1 MNTAR
6 TRLFS
11 ILLLCASFLLLVF
24 PFQGLAAD
32 KIEVK
37 FWDPDTRETWI
48 NARNLIIKDYKAKNP
63 NVEFSF
69 TTTDWN
75 QLTPKLMASVS
86 AGSPPDLYYLD
97 TPAVAYGAASDGLI
111 VPITDVMKKIGLD
124 NWPKAMIDSV
134 SLNGEIWGFPLYV
147 YPQVV
152 WYWKDLLQQAGLKPP
167 GTLDDLLKAAQTLN
181 APPKVYGM
189 ALYNSPDEPYILAGI
204 CGSFGCRLTDEN
216 GKVTINSPETVQA
229 LNFLKALFATGSPDA
244 VSKQDSDARL
254 IFGAGGAALM
264 MSSVSFSD
272 VLLKPG
278 SKLTPAQVGAVPV
291 PNKARKTPATLA
303 LYSVLVIPKGAK
315 NVAEAKKFLEFWA
328 TPPEMIKFGENTVI
342 GHIPVM
348 RSVSDPNSPYWKSA
362 RIAPVAE
369 YIRAGI
375 DGAAKDGYVLGMY
388 PKPNPCGPKAVAA
401 AIYPQMVSHLIGDG
415 WTAERVATWAQDQV
429 TKMCAK

>member
-1 MNTAR
+1 VKSLR
-6 TRLFS
+6 PRIS
-11 ILLLCASFLLLVF
+11 IALVCASLLLLGSAL
-24 PFQGLAAD
+24 GLSAAD
-32 KIEVK
+32 KVEVK
-37 FWDPDTRETWI
+37 FWDPDTRDTWV
-48 NARNLIIKDYKAKNP
+48 NARNLVMKDYQAKNP

-75 QLTPKLMASVS
+75 QLMPKLMASVAS
-86 AGSPPDLYYLD
+86 GSTPDLYYLD
-97 TPAVAYGAASDGLI
+97 TPAVAYGAASEGLI
-111 VPITDVMKKIGLD
+111 VPLTDVMKKIGLE
-124 NWPKAMIDSV
+124 NWPKSMIDSV

-152 WYWKDLLQQAGLKPP
+152 WYRKDLFQQAGLKPP
-167 GTLDDLLKAAQTLN
+167 TTLDDLLKAAQTLN
-181 APPKVYGM
+181 APPKMYGA

-204 CGSFGCRLTDEN
+204 CGSFGCRLTDEK
-216 GKVTINSPETVQA
+216 GAVTINSPETIQA
-229 LNFLKALFATGSPDA
+229 LNFLKALFATTSPDA

-254 IFGAGGAALM
+254 IFGGGGAAIM

-272 VLLKPG
+272 LLLRPG
-278 SKLTPAQVGAVPV
+278 SKLTAAQVGAVPI
-291 PNKARKTPATLA
+291 PNKAKKAPATLA

-328 TPPEMIKFGENTVI
+328 TPAEMIKFGENTVI

-348 RSVSDPNSPYWKSA
+348 RSVSDPNSSYWKSP
-362 RIAPVAE
+362 RITPVAE
-369 YIRAGI
+369 YVRAGI

-401 AIYPQMVSHLIGDG
+401 GIYPQMVSHLIGDG
-415 WTAERVATWAQDQV
+415 WTAERVASWAQDQV